1 MSELVRAEEPLS
13 VFPARLERAKDLTD
27 IFEVV
32 KEAVRVQMGISRAG
46 LMLGLAEMGGD
57 SKSFVGG
64 LYPVTSNIIVM
75 NKSVLNQIMVTQPD
89 MYKSYAF
96 HVLLHE
102 YIHSVGIIDEAETR
116 RWAYSISAALFGK
129 AHKTTYIA
137 EDISRVL
144 PFFSYAEPKIEDEET
159 MDIEL
164 VKGFDRSSV
173 CYIN

>member
-1 MSELVRAEEPLS
+1 MSELVRTESVSS
-13 VFPARLERAKDLTD
+13 VFSARLERAKDLTD
-27 IFEVV
+27 IFEIV

-46 LMLGLAEMGGD
+46 LMLGLAELGGD
-57 SKSFVGG
+57 NKSFVGG

-75 NKSVLNQIMVTQPD
+75 NKSVLNRIMVIQPEL
-89 MYKSYAF
+89 YKSYAF

-102 YIHSVGIIDEAETR
+102 YIHAVGVLDEEQTR
-116 RWAYSISAALFGK
+116 RLAYSISVALFGK
-129 AHKTTYIA
+129 EHKTAYIA

-144 PFFSYAEPKIEDEET
+144 PFFTYAEPKLDDETT

>member
-1 MSELVRAEEPLS
+1 MSELVRTESVSS

-27 IFEVV
+27 IFEIV
-32 KEAVRVQMGISRAG
+32 KDAVRVQMGISRAG

-75 NKSVLNQIMVTQPD
+75 NKSVLNRIMAIQPEL
-89 MYKSYAF
+89 YKSYAF

-102 YIHSVGIIDEAETR
+102 YIHAVGVLDEDETR
-116 RWAYSISAALFGK
+116 RIALSISVALFGRQ
-129 AHKTTYIA
+129 HKTTYIA

-144 PFFSYAEPKIEDEET
+144 PFFTYAEPKMDDETT

>member
-1 MSELVRAEEPLS
+1 MSELVRTESAAS

-75 NKSVLNQIMVTQPD
+75 NKSVLRRIMAIQPE

-102 YIHSVGIIDEAETR
+102 YLHAIGILDEEETR
-116 RWAYSISAALFGK
+116 RRAYSISVSLFGRE
-129 AHKTTYIA
+129 HKTTYIA

-144 PFFSYAEPKIEDEET
+144 PFFTYAEPKMSEEET

-173 CYIN
+173 NYIN

>member
-1 MSELVRAEEPLS
+1 MSELVRTESVKS

-57 SKSFVGG
+57 NKSFVGG

-75 NKSVLNQIMVTQPD
+75 NKSVLNRIMVMQPD
-89 MYKSYAF
+89 LYKSYAF

-102 YIHSVGIIDEAETR
+102 YLHAIGILD
-116 RWAYSISAALFGK
+116 
-129 AHKTTYIA
+129 
-137 EDISRVL
+137 
-144 PFFSYAEPKIEDEET
+144 
-159 MDIEL
+159 
-164 VKGFDRSSV
+164 
-173 CYIN
+173 